1 MESMVLDECH
11 AGLAASVAPEDLR
24 CGDFV
29 AVLTVIQEWPSFFW
43 CLDSELSARE
53 EPVRV
58 VRTGTDDCAP
68 LKIKAI
74 CLPFVF
80 VKDVSGKYRTLDVR
94 LCRLARLSPDYA
106 QKVWKTLHRQEK
118 SEHKRQI

>member
-1 MESMVLDECH
+1 MESLLE
-11 AGLAASVAPEDLR
+11 ASSEIGLAASVAPEDLQ

-29 AVLTVIQEWPSFFW
+29 AVLSVIHEYPSFFW
-43 CLDSELSARE
+43 CCDSTMSPRE

-58 VRTGTDDCAP
+58 QWSTHDDGTP

-80 VKDVSGKYRTLDVR
+80 VKDAAGKHRTLDIR
-94 LCRLARLSPDYA
+94 HCRLARLSRDYGR
-106 QKVWKTLHRQEK
+106 KVWKALRKKEK
-118 SEHKRQI
+118 VVSGK